1 MKKKKKTL
9 LWKIETKKQ
18 PNPSYVFG
26 TMHVRDQRA
35 FKYKELTE
43 QKILECDAFAAEL
56 NLEEAE
62 HLFDAGALNLPE
74 GQTLDSILK
83 PKAFAR
89 IDKLFRKK
97 IGVPLENFNN
107 SRPLLISNII
117 TEKIFSED
125 MPLALDAALYQFA
138 SQHGKIT
145 LGIENFEEQLNILEK
160 IPLDF
165 QIKSL
170 NWMAKNFKRFRKQLQ
185 KMTKD
190 YETGDIQKLYQ
201 ATKKNAKGLR
211 KVLIY
216 DRNAIM
222 ARRIADM
229 AAEQSLFA
237 AIGAGHLG
245 GEKGVLRLLK
255 KAGFKVKPVLLK
267 Q

>member
-1 MKKKKKTL
+1 
-9 LWKIETKKQ
+9 
-18 PNPSYVFG
+18 
-26 TMHVRDQRA
+26 
-35 FKYKELTE
+35 
-43 QKILECDAFAAEL
+43 
-56 NLEEAE
+56 
-62 HLFDAGALNLPE
+62 
-74 GQTLDSILK
+74 
-83 PKAFAR
+83 
-89 IDKLFRKK
+89 
-97 IGVPLENFNN
+97 
-107 SRPLLISNII
+107 
-117 TEKIFSED
+117 
-125 MPLALDAALYQFA
+125 
-138 SQHGKIT
+138 
-145 LGIENFEEQLNILEK
+145 
-160 IPLDF
+160 LDF